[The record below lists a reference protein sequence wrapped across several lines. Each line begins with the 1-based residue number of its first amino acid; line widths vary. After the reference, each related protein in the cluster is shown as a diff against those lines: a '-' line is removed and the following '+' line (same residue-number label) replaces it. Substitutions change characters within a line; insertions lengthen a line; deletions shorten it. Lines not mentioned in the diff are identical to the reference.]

1 MIGQDRP
8 GADGV
13 PRRCATA
20 TRYHGAETAAPAG
33 RALSILPLADTENR
47 AETEKSA
54 EFAHAWVALAAPTAS
69 QSPHREANLVASG
82 DAVHRL
88 QDQIER
94 EAEFQLADH
103 DGAWPRAPQGRRR
116 IPSPWNSKPKFF
128 EEAVGPHS
136 IGSGRRLFL
145 HAFESDERGR
155 WAIAC
160 FHIGAIEIAADATR
174 GAIASSPAFGIPR
187 GVPRFISSHVSSHA
201 DGLTFTNSL

>member
-103 DGAWPRAPQGRRR
+103 DGAWLLGVERRKVAAAYPRLELEAQL
-116 IPSPWNSKPKFF
+116 F
-128 EEAVGPHS
+128 EEAVNRQIEARFEDVPLA
-136 IGSGRRLFL
+136 IGRR
-145 HAFESDERGR
+145 GR
-155 WAIAC
+155 AAI
-160 FHIGAIEIAADATR
+160 GD
-174 GAIASSPAFGIPR
+174 
-187 GVPRFISSHVSSHA
+187 
-201 DGLTFTNSL
+201 